1 MNDWLNLWLNSD
13 YGTSAVGPQGLWF
26 IILLGFLLGHIVG
39 FVYMWTHESLSYSRT
54 FVTSLVVLPP
64 LVAVMMTL
72 MAGSLLV
79 AFGLLAVFGVI
90 RFRNVLKDT
99 RDTVFVLWGITEGMG
114 IGTMRYS
121 TASVCA
127 VGIAA
132 VLLYLRFTS
141 FGTRNRYDTVVTLRV
156 VGDIVAGNAVLKRV
170 LQRHALRSRLVS
182 AQWLTDVGPD
192 VTYHLLLRDPARSDE
207 LQDELAHTD
216 SIENVSVFVHT
227 DEAEI

>member
-1 MNDWLNLWLNSD
+1 MIDWLDMWLSSD
-13 YGTSAVGPQGLWF
+13 YGTMALGFDGLLF
-26 IILLGFLLGHIVG
+26 AMLLAFLLGHVVG
-39 FVYMWTHESLSYSRT
+39 FVYMWTHESLSYSRS

-72 MAGSLLV
+72 MAGSILV

-99 RDTVFVLWGITEGMG
+99 RDTVFILWAITEGMG
-114 IGTMRYS
+114 VGTLRNS
-121 TASVCA
+121 TAVVGA

-141 FGTRNRYDTVVTLRV
+141 FGTRNRYDAVVTLRL
-156 VGDIVAGNAVLKRV
+156 VGDIVAGGATLQQVLH
-170 LQRHALRSRLVS
+170 RHASRAELVS
-182 AQWLTDVGPD
+182 QQRMTDAGPD
-192 VTYHLLLRDPARSDE
+192 FTYHLLLRDPGRWDE
-207 LQDELAHTD
+207 LQLELARAGAF
-216 SIENVSVFVHT
+216 ENVSVFLHT